1 MNMSRARWLAD
12 IWGTQ
17 FADVG
22 RCGYINVEAG
32 YGPWR
37 SGERLLAGLV
47 HHPYRPPFE
56 TGAIA
61 SWLAP
66 DHSELFEI

>member
-22 RCGYINVEAG
+22 RGGYINVEAG

-47 HHPYRPPFE
+47 QRISAEPTR
-56 TGAIA
+56 AA
-61 SWLAP
+61 AQN
-66 DHSELFEI
+66 ELFA